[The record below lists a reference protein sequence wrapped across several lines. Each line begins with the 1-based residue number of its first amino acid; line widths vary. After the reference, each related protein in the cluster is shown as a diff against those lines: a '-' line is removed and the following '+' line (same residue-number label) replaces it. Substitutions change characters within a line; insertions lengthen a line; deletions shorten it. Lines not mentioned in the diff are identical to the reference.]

1 MAASFLTAGDAVTAA
16 VAIKS
21 ALAKENWRSAAP
33 LRARIGL
40 HTAEVVIVDDGGYA
54 RLPINRCARLM
65 TAAHGGQ
72 IVISGAT
79 ESLVCDQLP
88 DGVGLVDLGEH
99 RLRDLGRPLQVFQL
113 SPTDLREDFP
123 PLRSLDSFP
132 GNLPA
137 QVSSFR
143 DVPARCRVR
152 HVRARSFRRRRRKA
166 IRNGTRNC
174 SPDRSL
180 TSTGDHRASPHR

>member
-1 MAASFLTAGDAVTAA
+1 MAASFSTAGDAVTAA

-143 DVPARCRVR
+143 DGACAVPRTPRSGAQLPTPAAKSDQER
-152 HVRARSFRRRRRKA
+152 HPKL
-166 IRNGTRNC
+166 
-174 SPDRSL
+174 L
-180 TSTGDHRASPHR
+180 TGPIANIYR

>member
-1 MAASFLTAGDAVTAA
+1 MGDGMAASFSTAGDAVTAA

-99 RLRDLGRPLQVFQL
+99 RLRDLGRPLQVFPAQ
-113 SPTDLREDFP
+113 PDRP
-123 PLRSLDSFP
+123 PRR
-132 GNLPA
+132 LPA
-137 QVSSFR
+137 TAELGF
-143 DVPARCRVR
+143 VPREPACASQFLPRRCLRGAAYATFG
-152 HVRARSFRRRRRKA
+152 RAASDAGGEKRS
-166 IRNGTRNC
+166 GTAPETAHRT
-174 SPDRSL
+174 DR
-180 TSTGDHRASPHR
+180 